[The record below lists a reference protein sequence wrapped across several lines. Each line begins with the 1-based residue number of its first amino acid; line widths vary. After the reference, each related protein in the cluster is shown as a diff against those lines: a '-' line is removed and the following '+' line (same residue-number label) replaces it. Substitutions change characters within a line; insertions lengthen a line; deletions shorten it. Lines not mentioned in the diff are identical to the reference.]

1 MVKFRGTAAC
11 AALGVGAVAC
21 DLAAAEERG
30 FLYLEK
36 SDSAVTAF
44 GLLPE
49 GSTGSELFIM
59 TYGDASGENA
69 ANGKLLLVFFAAN
82 WQNSNLKF
90 YFFSALPLFSV
101 NEKEKL
107 DPTQSN
113 DRDMYFF
120 ILNFFSYFLIIF
132 FFFLHG
138 LSSYM
143 GNAWK
148 FITVDDVALPYYY
161 FEFNST
167 DPMFTHFESLYG
179 RSIVLRSRKRYDCN
193 GLTHDNA
200 YTHLGVVGFTEVELE
215 PATYGLNETDVYDE
229 FVVDDSPTIC
239 PGSSAPLPLQR
250 NAVLLSLSALL
261 ALVLCVLF

>member
-1 MVKFRGTAAC
+1 MG
-11 AALGVGAVAC
+11 
-21 DLAAAEERG
+21 ERG

-69 ANGKLLLVFFAAN
+69 AN
-82 WQNSNLKF
+82 
-90 YFFSALPLFSV
+90 ALPLFSV

-113 DRDMYFF
+113 DRD
-120 ILNFFSYFLIIF
+120 I
-132 FFFLHG
+132 
-138 LSSYM
+138 SYM